1 MGLRHGN
8 KQKCLLGRSH
18 GVESGSH
25 VPLCMWCEA
34 FTCVRAGQS
43 LWQAIG
49 VWSRSLEVL
58 GLFFFSLLLSF
69 LSAFLEGVKGLL
81 GLSPRCDL
89 IG

>member
-8 KQKCLLGRSH
+8 KQKCLLGPSH

-58 GLFFFSLLLSF
+58 GLFLLSSIFFSLRLLGRH
-69 LSAFLEGVKGLL
+69 ERLL